1 MKPQLKT
8 IITLTLALLS
18 CLAAS
23 ANSTDYAVFTEGPDR
38 TFIAGNGIVATII
51 TDRTHELTG
60 VKWATENLAKDF
72 ERVTGQ
78 RAAIDNWT
86 KSPFAKAG
94 INIAKIGVS
103 LSLTFLKAYISN
115 AAIRLAREPKIIS

>member
-72 ERVTGQ
+72 ERVTGK
-78 RAAIDNWT
+78 RAASTTGQKVRLPNQT
-86 KSPFAKAG
+86 CR
-94 INIAKIGVS
+94 
-103 LSLTFLKAYISN
+103 LLTALQ
-115 AAIRLAREPKIIS
+115 

>member
-72 ERVTGQ
+72 ERVTGK

-86 KSPFAKAG
+86 KSPFAKSDVPSLDGPSIAVGTIG
-94 INIAKIGVS
+94 IGGFIVKTS
-103 LSLTFLKAYISN
+103 
-115 AAIRLAREPKIIS
+115 

>member
-51 TDRTHELTG
+51 TDRTHEVG
-60 VKWATENLAKDF
+60 DRKSR
-72 ERVTGQ
+72 ERLRKSHRKESGNRQLDKKSVCQ
-78 RAAIDNWT
+78 IRRA
-86 KSPFAKAG
+86 
-94 INIAKIGVS
+94 VS
-103 LSLTFLKAYISN
+103 
-115 AAIRLAREPKIIS
+115 